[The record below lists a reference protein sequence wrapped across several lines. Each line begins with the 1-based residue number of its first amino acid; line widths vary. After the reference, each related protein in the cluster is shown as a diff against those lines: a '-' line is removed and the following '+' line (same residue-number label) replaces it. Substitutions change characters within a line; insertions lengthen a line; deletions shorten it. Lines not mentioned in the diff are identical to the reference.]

1 MVSSSILLSIEEVT
15 EIEFMLR
22 GSICTLGMDL
32 HSRFLDLLFAQI
44 LEEGL
49 REDPRELEGL
59 ETKGVQ

>member
-32 HSRFLDLLFAQI
+32 HGRFLDLLFAQI